1 MILVKN
7 PILKINGILSYMMDC
22 FDFINSLA
30 ITHKV
35 NSGTCD
41 NYKEDDIIIII
52 IIIIQTKLHVSELS
66 YQHSYYDKQLKVVLF
81 VLLSV
86 DTKVTLLLST
96 FLGNW
101 VILF

>member
-1 MILVKN
+1 MIFYKA
-7 PILKINGILSYMMDC
+7 KHRQY
-22 FDFINSLA
+22 FIYSLA

-35 NSGTCD
+35 D
-41 NYKEDDIIIII
+41 NYKEDDIIII

-86 DTKVTLLLST
+86 DTKVPLLLST

-101 VILF
+101 VILI

>member
-1 MILVKN
+1 MIFYKA
-7 PILKINGILSYMMDC
+7 KHRQY
-22 FDFINSLA
+22 FIYSLA

-35 NSGTCD
+35 D
-41 NYKEDDIIIII
+41 NYKEDDII

-86 DTKVTLLLST
+86 DTKVPLLLST

>member
-1 MILVKN
+1 MIFYKA
-7 PILKINGILSYMMDC
+7 KHRQY
-22 FDFINSLA
+22 FIYSLA

-35 NSGTCD
+35 D

-52 IIIIQTKLHVSELS
+52 IIMIIQTKLHVSELS

-86 DTKVTLLLST
+86 DTKVPLLLST